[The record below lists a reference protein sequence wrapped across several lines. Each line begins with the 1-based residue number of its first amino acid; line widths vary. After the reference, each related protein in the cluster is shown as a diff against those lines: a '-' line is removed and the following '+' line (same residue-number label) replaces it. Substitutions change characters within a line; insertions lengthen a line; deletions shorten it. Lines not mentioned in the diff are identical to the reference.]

1 MNFFNNM
8 DKETDLIVGDK
19 YFLIIDNKN
28 GRKFVTTQMKKIN
41 ISKKVINLLFFEGK
55 KLNTFW
61 DVTNE
66 DNYIEIKS
74 KEFLNENKFEDEE
87 IEYTNEKII
96 GNSNKEIY
104 QSDNA
109 QKLTDDEIK
118 DLKEKTKNK
127 DELIKTILENNTSM
141 EKRTIFSQE
150 KIIKKKTKKYKN
162 LIWITSTSLFN
173 IIETFFI
180 IDPKIINYLRMDTIS
195 TMLINTNFMEGKT
208 LIFEETNNILTQAY
222 CMRTPYNG
230 KVISLFKEKICN
242 KNLNIFN
249 LTRKQKSLISYMN
262 INCFL
267 NKKSFGYDIFI
278 KKFQNYFSN
287 LVICLKMDIEIPIYF
302 FNLLPFL
309 KYSGNII
316 IFGKDKEILIN
327 IDKILNEN
335 KLGIDTKIIETIT
348 REYQILELRTHP
360 MMNNKGYSGYV
371 LVSYKTVPLE

>member
-1 MNFFNNM
+1 M

-66 DNYIEIKS
+66 DKYIEIKS

-267 NKKSFGYDIFI
+267 NKKSFGYDIFTQ
-278 KKFQNYFSN
+278 KFQNYFSN

>member
-1 MNFFNNM
+1 M

-267 NKKSFGYDIFI
+267 NKKSFGYDIFNQ
-278 KKFQNYFSN
+278 KFQNYFSN

>member
-1 MNFFNNM
+1 M

-28 GRKFVTTQMKKIN
+28 RRKFVTTQMKKIN

>member
-1 MNFFNNM
+1 M
-8 DKETDLIVGDK
+8 DKETDLIIGDK

-96 GNSNKEIY
+96 GNTNKEIY

-222 CMRTPYNG
+222 CMRTPYTG
-230 KVISLFKEKICN
+230 KVVSLFREKICN

-267 NKKSFGYDIFI
+267 NKKSFGYDIFTQ
-278 KKFQNYFSN
+278 KFQNYFSN

>member
-96 GNSNKEIY
+96 GNTNKEIY

-162 LIWITSTSLFN
+162 
-173 IIETFFI
+173 
-180 IDPKIINYLRMDTIS
+180 
-195 TMLINTNFMEGKT
+195 
-208 LIFEETNNILTQAY
+208 
-222 CMRTPYNG
+222 
-230 KVISLFKEKICN
+230 
-242 KNLNIFN
+242 
-249 LTRKQKSLISYMN
+249 
-262 INCFL
+262 
-267 NKKSFGYDIFI
+267 
-278 KKFQNYFSN
+278 
-287 LVICLKMDIEIPIYF
+287 
-302 FNLLPFL
+302 
-309 KYSGNII
+309 
-316 IFGKDKEILIN
+316 
-327 IDKILNEN
+327 
-335 KLGIDTKIIETIT
+335 
-348 REYQILELRTHP
+348 
-360 MMNNKGYSGYV
+360 
-371 LVSYKTVPLE
+371 

>member
-28 GRKFVTTQMKKIN
+28 RRKFVTTQMKKIN

-96 GNSNKEIY
+96 GNTNKEIY

-267 NKKSFGYDIFI
+267 NKKSFGYDIFTQ
-278 KKFQNYFSN
+278 KFQNYFSN

>member
-1 MNFFNNM
+1 M

>member
-1 MNFFNNM
+1 M

-267 NKKSFGYDIFI
+267 NKESFGYDIFI

>member
-267 NKKSFGYDIFI
+267 NKKSFGYDIFTQ
-278 KKFQNYFSN
+278 KFQNYFSN

>member
-1 MNFFNNM
+1 M

-28 GRKFVTTQMKKIN
+28 RRKFVTTNMKKVNIN
-41 ISKKVINLLFFEGK
+41 KKSINLSFFEGK

-61 DVTNE
+61 DIT
-66 DNYIEIKS
+66 DDDKYIEIKS

-96 GNSNKEIY
+96 GNTNKEIY
-104 QSDNA
+104 QSGNA

-118 DLKEKTKNK
+118 DLKEKTINK
-127 DELIKTILENNTSM
+127 DELIQTILENNTSM

-150 KIIKKKTKKYKN
+150 KIIKKKTQKYKN
-162 LIWITSTSLFN
+162 LIWVTPTSLFN

-267 NKKSFGYDIFI
+267 NKKSFGYDIFTQ
-278 KKFQNYFSN
+278 KFQNYFSN

>member
-1 MNFFNNM
+1 M
-8 DKETDLIVGDK
+8 DKETDLIIGDK

-28 GRKFVTTQMKKIN
+28 RRKFVTTQMKKIN

-96 GNSNKEIY
+96 GNTNKEIY

-267 NKKSFGYDIFI
+267 NKKSFGYDIFNQ
-278 KKFQNYFSN
+278 KFQNYFSN

>member
-1 MNFFNNM
+1 M

-28 GRKFVTTQMKKIN
+28 RRKFVTTQMKKIN

-267 NKKSFGYDIFI
+267 NKKSFGYDIFTQ
-278 KKFQNYFSN
+278 KFQNYFSN

>member
-1 MNFFNNM
+1 M

-96 GNSNKEIY
+96 GNTNKEIY

-127 DELIKTILENNTSM
+127 DELIQTILQNNTSM

-150 KIIKKKTKKYKN
+150 KIIKKKTQKYKN

-267 NKKSFGYDIFI
+267 NKKSFGYDIFTQ
-278 KKFQNYFSN
+278 KFQNYFSN

>member
-1 MNFFNNM
+1 M

-28 GRKFVTTQMKKIN
+28 RRKFVTTQMKKIN
-41 ISKKVINLLFFEGK
+41 ISKKVINLLFFKGK

-267 NKKSFGYDIFI
+267 NKESFGYDIFNQ
-278 KKFQNYFSN
+278 KFQNYFSN

>member
-1 MNFFNNM
+1 M
-8 DKETDLIVGDK
+8 DKETDLIIGDK

-96 GNSNKEIY
+96 GNTNKEIY

-267 NKKSFGYDIFI
+267 NKESFGYDIFTQ
-278 KKFQNYFSN
+278 KFQNYFSN